1 MMETPTPTRLT
12 PRETEVVKLLI
23 AGYSQDTIA
32 FKLGVFQNT
41 VWRHKQSACR
51 KVGAN
56 CTSMLVALVIVRGI
70 IPMEEVIEL
79 ILSSGNCYPFTST
92 DDSLF
97 N

>member
-1 MMETPTPTRLT
+1 MEPTTPTTLT
-12 PRETEVVKLLI
+12 PKEAEVVKLLI
-23 AGYSQDTIA
+23 AGYSQETIA
-32 FKLGVFQNT
+32 FKLGVIRNT
-41 VWRHKQSACR
+41 VWRHKQNACR

-70 IPMEEVIEL
+70 IPVDEL
-79 ILSSGNCYPFTST
+79 VDAITASGNFYPFTST